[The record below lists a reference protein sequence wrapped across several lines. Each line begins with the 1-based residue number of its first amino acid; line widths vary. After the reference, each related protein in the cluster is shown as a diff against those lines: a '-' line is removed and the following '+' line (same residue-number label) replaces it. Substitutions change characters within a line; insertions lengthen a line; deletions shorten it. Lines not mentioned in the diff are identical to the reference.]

1 MVLKTRKGY
10 AFSPPPVPAIYNES
24 TLDIVRYNVATPNSS
39 GRVEMNYGRA
49 NSRQGAKEALGV
61 SVRELDT
68 EDAVELEMVEIGKWG
83 QPIVEL
89 YTDGWNVSD

>member
-1 MVLKTRKGY
+1 
-10 AFSPPPVPAIYNES
+10 
-24 TLDIVRYNVATPNSS
+24 
-39 GRVEMNYGRA
+39 MNYGRA